1 MNNRVDIRV
10 VFEYFV
16 EGFLVGYVRLVK
28 YRAFTTDEL
37 DTVERLFRRVV
48 EVVNNNNF
56 VTSNQKL

>member
-10 VFEYFV
+10 AFEYPV
-16 EGFLVGYVRLVK
+16 EGLLVGYVRLVE
-28 YRAFTTDEL
+28 YWAFTADEL
-37 DTVERLFRRVV
+37 DTVERLLRRVV

>member
-16 EGFLVGYVRLVK
+16 EGFLVGYVRLVE
-28 YRAFTTDEL
+28 YWAFTADEL
-37 DTVERLFRRVV
+37 DTVERLLRRVV

>member
-1 MNNRVDIRV
+1 VNNRIDIRM

-16 EGFLVGYVRLVK
+16 EGFLVGYVRLVE

-37 DTVERLFRRVV
+37 DTVKRLLRRVV